1 MRGNL
6 AFRQGLP
13 HKNCSRGIRKIRMID
28 YAAARRMMVD
38 GQVRTNDVTDLRL
51 QAAMLDVPREMFV
64 PPARRSIAY
73 LDVDVPF
80 DGTAVPRALLKPML
94 FAKLAHAAEIAA
106 TDKVLDVGCATGYGA
121 AVLARLGERVVALEQ
136 DAGLGTLARRALA
149 DCGVD
154 NAIVATG
161 ELTAGWPAE
170 APYDVILIEG
180 AIEVAPEALLR
191 QLSDGGRLIAVVGS
205 RPMGKATRYRSDA
218 GHITVQPLFDAA
230 APLLP
235 GFAKATEFVF

>member
-1 MRGNL
+1 
-6 AFRQGLP
+6 
-13 HKNCSRGIRKIRMID
+13 MID
-28 YAAARRMMVD
+28 YALARRMMVD

-51 QAAMLDVPREMFV
+51 LGAMQDVAREIFV
-64 PPARRSIAY
+64 PPLRRSMAY
-73 LDVDVPF
+73 LDVDMPL
-80 DGTAVPRALLKPML
+80 DGTAPPRALLKPML
-94 FAKLAHAAEIAA
+94 FAKLAHAAEIAQ

-121 AVLARLGERVVALEQ
+121 AVLARLAERVVALEQ

-154 NAIVATG
+154 NAIVETA

-180 AIEVAPEALLR
+180 AVEVAPVALLR
-191 QLSDGGRLIAVVGS
+191 QLGDGGRLIAVVGS
-205 RPMGKATRYRSDA
+205 RPLGKATRYRSDA
-218 GHITVQPLFDAA
+218 GHITIQPLFDAA

-235 GFAKATEFVF
+235 GFAKAAEFVF